1 MAKLVGR
8 ERRKLRI
15 RKKISGTAERPRLSV
30 FRSAKHIYAQ
40 VIDDTSGTTLAHAST
55 LSKDA
60 KSEGTKSDEAKLV
73 GKLIGDLCKAKN
85 VTKVV
90 FDRNGY
96 LYHGRIVALAE
107 GAREAGL
114 DFLGTQRH
122 GDGTPD

>member
-60 KSEGTKSDEAKLV
+60 KSDGTKSDEAKLV

-114 DFLGTQRH
+114 DFLGTQRQ

>member
-55 LSKDA
+55 LSKGAPAD
-60 KSEGTKSDEAKLV
+60 GTKSDDAKAV
-73 GKLIGDLCKAKN
+73 GKLIADLCKKQN

-114 DFLGTQRH
+114 DFLGTHRH
-122 GDGTPD
+122 GDG